1 MCQTAVFY
9 GEALAKYGFGSSH
22 PLGTDRL
29 DAFWNKLQSER
40 VGNVV
45 VEEPVMADAQAALSF
60 HDTDYVELVKAASK
74 QGGVLLDSGDTP
86 AFKGAFEASL
96 YVVGSTLAAL
106 DMVVTTKDSRERRVD
121 HAFNPIGGLHHA
133 RRDSAGGFCIFNDIG
148 VAILAAREKYD
159 IKRIA
164 YIDIDAHHGDGIFY
178 EFEDD
183 PLLFFA
189 DIHEDGRHL
198 YPGTGSASETGKG
211 AAAGAK
217 LNIPLQPGA
226 GDNEFLEAFDKIEQF
241 VQNVKPELIILQCGA
256 DGLAGDPITH
266 LQYTSKAHRFAADSL
281 HKLAHKH
288 CNGRIIALGGGG
300 YNRANIGAAW
310 TEVVR
315 SFATDSDFKQEL
327 K

>member
-1 MCQTAVFY
+1 V
-9 GEALAKYGFGSSH
+9 
-22 PLGTDRL
+22 
-29 DAFWNKLQSER
+29 
-40 VGNVV
+40 
-45 VEEPVMADAQAALSF
+45 
-60 HDTDYVELVKAASK
+60 ASK
-74 QGGVLLDSGDTP
+74 QGGVLLDRGDTP
-86 AFKGAFEASL
+86 AFKGAFEVSL

-106 DMVVTTKDSRERRVD
+106 DVVMAGRDDRERRVC

-148 VAILAAREKYD
+148 VAILAARQKYN

-164 YIDIDAHHGDGIFY
+164 YIDIDAHHGDGVFY

-183 PLLFFA
+183 PFLFFA
-189 DIHEDGRHL
+189 DIHEDGRYL
-198 YPGTGSASETGKG
+198 YPGTGSASEVGKG
-211 AAAGAK
+211 AAEGVK

-226 GDNEFLEAFDKIEQF
+226 GNVEFLEAFTKIEQF
-241 VQNVKPELIILQCGA
+241 VDNVKPELVILQCGA

-281 HKLAHKH
+281 HRLAHKH

-300 YNRANIGAAW
+300 YNRANIGTAW
-310 TEVVR
+310 TEVVK
-315 SFATDSDFKQEL
+315 SFTSDSDFKQ